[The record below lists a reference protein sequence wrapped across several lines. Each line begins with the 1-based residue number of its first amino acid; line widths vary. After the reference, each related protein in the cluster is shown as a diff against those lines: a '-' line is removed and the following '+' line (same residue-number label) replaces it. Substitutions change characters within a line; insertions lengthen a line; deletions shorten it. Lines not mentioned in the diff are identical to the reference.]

1 MTYEELW
8 RRLVPLYDVGE
19 AKAIVRWLLDVRFGL
34 TLADILCGRAAELP
48 ASEQR
53 ELKQMTDRLAEG
65 EPVQYVA
72 GLADFCG
79 RQLHVGPGVLIPRP
93 ETAELCRWI
102 LEERGR
108 RNEEGG
114 TRSEEQGRRK
124 EEGEYSDAVSILDIG
139 TGSGCIAITLA
150 VELPGARV
158 SGWDISE
165 AALAIARQNAEH
177 LGVSVSFEQR
187 DILDASLFAL
197 HSSLYDTIV
206 SNPPYIEPAERQG
219 MEKNV
224 LDYEPDIA
232 LFAPEDHPT
241 IFYER
246 IGDYAINALRPG
258 GHLFFELNPLTAD
271 SVADYLRQEGFR
283 QIQIR
288 QDSQGKDRLLKATK
302 I

>member
-34 TLADILCGRAAELP
+34 TLADILCGRAAELS

-79 RQLHVGPGVLIPRP
+79 RQLHVGSGVLIPRP
-93 ETAELCRWI
+93 ETAELCQWV
-102 LEERGR
+102 LEER
-108 RNEEGG
+108 
-114 TRSEEQGRRK
+114 GRRK

-150 VELPGARV
+150 AELPGARV

-246 IGDYAINALRPG
+246 IADYAINALRPG

-271 SVADYLRQEGFR
+271 SVADYLRQEGFQ

>member
-72 GLADFCG
+72 ELADFCG

-108 RNEEGG
+108 RNEEGDYFSRTAKTSG
-114 TRSEEQGRRK
+114 GGGWRHESEVHDIAPEGYERRDT
-124 EEGEYSDAVSILDIG
+124 EGDRRDAECVQ
-139 TGSGCIAITLA
+139 AY
-150 VELPGARV
+150 PPAR
-158 SGWDISE
+158 
-165 AALAIARQNAEH
+165 
-177 LGVSVSFEQR
+177 
-187 DILDASLFAL
+187 
-197 HSSLYDTIV
+197 
-206 SNPPYIEPAERQG
+206 AER
-219 MEKNV
+219 K
-224 LDYEPDIA
+224 
-232 LFAPEDHPT
+232 
-241 IFYER
+241 
-246 IGDYAINALRPG
+246 
-258 GHLFFELNPLTAD
+258 
-271 SVADYLRQEGFR
+271 
-283 QIQIR
+283 
-288 QDSQGKDRLLKATK
+288 
-302 I
+302 